1 MQSQKELFMCI
12 GWKKWMNKHPFQQC
26 ESGQSIIETA
36 FLITFVLLLILAFV
50 SVSSAY
56 YYRTN
61 LHHMTSN
68 IGRVLSLSEVVNN
81 PTQTQAEINDLLSY
95 YENDILF
102 PIHTSD
108 PDRFTLT
115 WEEQTFDLVY
125 VVYSIQAEY
134 QGLSI
139 PFFDPIE
146 IIVRN
151 YALKVEV
158 QP

>member
-1 MQSQKELFMCI
+1 
-12 GWKKWMNKHPFQQC
+12 MNKHPFQQC

-36 FLITFVLLLILAFV
+36 FLITVVLLLILAFV

-61 LHHMTSN
+61 LHYLTSN
-68 IGRVLSLSEVVNN
+68 VGRVLSLSEVVNN

-115 WEEQTFDLVY
+115 WEEQAFDLVY

-134 QGLSI
+134 HGLSI

>member
-1 MQSQKELFMCI
+1 MSNHLF
-12 GWKKWMNKHPFQQC
+12 QDC
-26 ESGQSIIETA
+26 EKGQSIIETA
-36 FLITFVLLLILAFV
+36 FLITVVLVLILAFV

-61 LHHMTSN
+61 LHYMTTN
-68 IGRVLSLSEVVNN
+68 IGRVLSLSEVVSN
-81 PTQTQAEINDLLSY
+81 PTQTQQEIDDLLSY

-102 PIHTSD
+102 PIYTSD
-108 PDRFTLT
+108 PDRFTLS

-125 VVYSIQAEY
+125 TVYFIQAEY
-134 QGLSI
+134 RGLSI
-139 PFFDPIE
+139 PFLDPIE

-158 QP
+158 EP

>member
-68 IGRVLSLSEVVNN
+68 VGRVLSLSEIPMVIR
-81 PTQTQAEINDLLSY
+81 ELW
-95 YENDILF
+95 
-102 PIHTSD
+102 
-108 PDRFTLT
+108 PD
-115 WEEQTFDLVY
+115 
-125 VVYSIQAEY
+125 
-134 QGLSI
+134 
-139 PFFDPIE
+139 E
-146 IIVRN
+146 IIIMKTTASIGGSRT
-151 YALKVEV
+151 
-158 QP
+158 

>member
-1 MQSQKELFMCI
+1 MFI
-12 GWKKWMNKHPFQQC
+12 DWKRWMNNHRFQDS

-36 FLITFVLLLILAFV
+36 FLITVVLLLILAFV

-61 LHHMTSN
+61 MHYMTTN

-81 PTQTQAEINDLLSY
+81 PTQTQQEINDLLSY

-115 WEEQTFDLVY
+115 WEEQTFDLAY
-125 VVYSIQAEY
+125 TMYSIQAEY
-134 QGLSI
+134 RGLSI
-139 PFFDPIE
+139 PFLDPIE
-146 IIVRN
+146 IKVRN
-151 YALKVEV
+151 YTLKVEV
-158 QP
+158 EP